1 MLTTDSSETSLQGLG
16 KTNLMTSV
24 RQAFTAHAETV
35 RDYLVALFQVDSG
48 IYKTDELKTIL
59 EAPDSTVRLETKWL
73 QSLMDVLLY
82 IQKYIQLVER
92 WVTHTR
98 GLAKNLGATQREVKE
113 LENFK
118 LQATDFLQT
127 KNFDQKYLRWVLEDT
142 AQELDRLIV
151 TTHQLLFDVTRLI
164 ELIGQFS
171 GPFFLNVKQIAINW
185 QEHSRR
191 DFLIPLST
199 ILQEIDTS
207 GDPSLTL
214 QQFGQYLDTIAQV
227 VSAMPIF
234 VLESSSFATY
244 SPQMLKENQRMITQ
258 LIESNENLRQFVEIR
273 SQAYSHIISE
283 QTALWNAVLPFESP
297 VGQILI
303 TIGLNPSQGVG
314 GLIPDPL
321 PTDTLPLAFK
331 QAKEALTLW
340 SAAIE
345 AAIPNLNKALIL
357 NQILQ
362 SPTIAKFLQA
372 DQERLTLYRQWRPRI
387 IATFE
392 ALGDVLKC

>member
-1 MLTTDSSETSLQGLG
+1 MPSI
-16 KTNLMTSV
+16 
-24 RQAFTAHAETV
+24 RQAFTAHSETV

-48 IYKTDELKTIL
+48 IYETDQLKTIL
-59 EAPDSTVRLETKWL
+59 EAPDSTVRLETQWL
-73 QSLMDVLLY
+73 QSLMEVLRY
-82 IQKYIQLVER
+82 IQKYIHLVER
-92 WVTHTR
+92 WVTHTI
-98 GLAKNLGATQREVKE
+98 GLVKNLGATQKE
-113 LENFK
+113 LRDFENFK
-118 LQATDFLQT
+118 LKASDFLL
-127 KNFDQKYLRWVLEDT
+127 KKHFDQKYLRWVLEDA
-142 AQELDRLIV
+142 AQELDRLIA
-151 TTHQLLFDVTRLI
+151 TSHQLLFDVPHLI
-164 ELIGQFS
+164 ELLEQFK
-171 GPFFLNVKQIAINW
+171 GPFFRNIKQIAINW
-185 QEHSRR
+185 QEHLRR
-191 DFLIPLST
+191 DFLMPIST
-199 ILQEIDTS
+199 ILQEMDTS
-207 GDPSLTL
+207 GDSLLTL
-214 QQFGQYLDTIAQV
+214 QQFSRYLDTISQV

-244 SPQMLKENQRMITQ
+244 SPQTLKTNQGLINQ

-273 SQAYSHIISE
+273 SQAYTQIINE

-297 VGQILI
+297 VGQVLI

-345 AAIPNLNKALIL
+345 AAIPYLNKALIL

-362 SPTIAKFLQA
+362 SPTIAKFLHA
-372 DQERLTLYRQWRPRI
+372 DQERMTLYREWHPRI

-392 ALGDVLKC
+392 ALGDALKD